1 MSTQHTKSNCC
12 RATIHLY
19 GNRRRQCSGCL
30 RTWRIHLHKRGRN
43 RKRINKQLLKRVV
56 FESQLVR
63 HQKSSFKQ
71 IGISGLYRRLEKA
84 LRHES
89 LKKIQLP
96 KLSGAYILLA
106 DGIRYFFK
114 DQEWVLYLFLL
125 KPRRRNYAY
134 LLTPKIVQGKE
145 THQNWKEAIHSLPQ
159 EIRKCVFAFVSDNF
173 RASRRIAREQG
184 WLHQLCHFHLL
195 SEMQKRLGRNKRVL
209 VGLNIRE
216 EIYQTVRNLLV
227 SKEEWL
233 LPRKILKLKILSQQK
248 NCPRKFRMIVHEFLR
263 NIHHYRLYLSYPT
276 LTIPRTTSAVESVV
290 NLLRKRTAKLKSPKA
305 VQAWSTIFLRFHKK
319 IVCNGQS
326 KKKIQPN

>member
-12 RATIHLY
+12 QATIRLY
-19 GNRRRQCSGCL
+19 GERRRQCSKCL
-30 RTWRIHLHKRGRN
+30 RTWTINPHKRGRN
-43 RKRINKQLLKRVV
+43 CKRINKRLLKRIV

-71 IGISGLYRRLEKA
+71 ISVSGIYKRLEKA

-89 LKKIQLP
+89 AQEVRLP
-96 KLSGAYILLA
+96 KLSGAYILLG

-114 DQEWVLYLFLL
+114 EEEWVLYIFLL

-134 LLTPKIVQGKE
+134 LLTPRIIRGKE
-145 THQNWKEAIHSLPQ
+145 THKNWKEAIHSIPK
-159 EIRKCVFAFVSDNF
+159 ETRKRIFGFVSDNF
-173 RASRRIAREQG
+173 RASRRIAREQN
-184 WLHQLCHFHLL
+184 WLHQLCHFHLI
-195 SEMQKRLGRNKRVL
+195 SEMQKRLGKNKRVL

-216 EIYQTVRNLLV
+216 EIYQTVRGILV
-227 SKEEWL
+227 LKEEKL
-233 LPRKILKLKILSQQK
+233 LPSKILKLKILSQQK
-248 NCPRKFRMIVHEFLR
+248 DCPRKFKMIVHEFLR

-326 KKKIQPN
+326 KKKIQQN